1 MARTTGDIVIDAPP
15 SRIMDVIA
23 DLEAYPDWATG
34 VTAAEVQSTS
44 AGGRPDRV
52 RMTLNS
58 PPILD
63 TYTLAYVWHSPTRV
77 TWSMAE
83 TGSVLTQVDGAYT
96 LEPLATGT
104 RVVYQLEV
112 DVLIPLLGKL
122 KRKAEKVI
130 IDTALAGLK
139 KHVEGA

>member
-1 MARTTGDIVIDAPP
+1 MARTTGDIVIEATP
-15 SRIMDVIA
+15 SAVMDVIA
-23 DLEAYPDWATG
+23 DLGSYPEWATG
-34 VTAAEVQSTS
+34 VTLAEVQSTS
-44 AGGRPDRV
+44 EGGRPDRV

-58 PPILD
+58 PPIRD

-77 TWSMAE
+77 TWSIAE
-83 TGSVLTQVDGAYT
+83 PGSVLKQVDGAYT
-96 LEPLATGT
+96 LEPSSAGT

-130 IDTALAGLK
+130 IDTALKGLK